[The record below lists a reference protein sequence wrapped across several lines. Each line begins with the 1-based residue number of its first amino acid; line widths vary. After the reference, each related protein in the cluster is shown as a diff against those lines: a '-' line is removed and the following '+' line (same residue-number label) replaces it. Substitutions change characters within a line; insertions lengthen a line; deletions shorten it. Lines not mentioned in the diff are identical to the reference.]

1 MHQYPSMAPAINKIK
16 SSVWAQLFIIF
27 TRYLIGSAFVF
38 ASIVKIKGERFSR
51 PGMDDPIGTPFHL
64 FETLYQTGLWWQFIG
79 WGQFLA
85 GALLLTQRY
94 ALLGAA
100 MNFPIVLNVFFIT
113 VSLDFSATPIITSG
127 MLLANLALLMW
138 HWPQLKIFINK
149 KPDPFFIGS
158 VEGLKIWEITGVAML
173 FVTVLARLWKPF
185 NELFWAMTMLAI
197 GLMGLVYW
205 IKNKEK

>member
-1 MHQYPSMAPAINKIK
+1 MTSVINKIK
-16 SSVWAQLFIIF
+16 STVLAQLFIIF

-51 PGMDDPIGTPFHL
+51 PGMDDPMGTPFHL

-94 ALLGAA
+94 ALLGAV

-113 VSLDFSATPIITSG
+113 ISLDFSGTPMITSG
-127 MLLANLALLMW
+127 MLLANIVLLMW

-149 KPDPFFIGS
+149 KPDSFLTGS
-158 VEGLKIWEITGVAML
+158 VEGLKIWEITGLAML
-173 FVTVLARLWKPF
+173 FVTVLARVWKPF
-185 NELFWAMTMLAI
+185 NELFWALTMLVLGLI
-197 GLMGLVYW
+197 GLAYW
-205 IKNKEK
+205 LKNKGKTT

>member
-1 MHQYPSMAPAINKIK
+1 MTSAINKIK
-16 SSVWAQLFIIF
+16 STVLAQLFIIY

-51 PGMDDPIGTPFHL
+51 PGMDDPMGTPFHL
-64 FETLYQTGLWWQFIG
+64 FETLYQTGLWWQFMG

-85 GALLLTQRY
+85 GVLLLTQRY
-94 ALLGAA
+94 ALLGAV

-113 VSLDFSATPIITSG
+113 ISLDFSGTPMITSG
-127 MLLANLALLMW
+127 MLLANIILLMW

-149 KPDPFFIGS
+149 KPDSFSTGS
-158 VEGLKIWEITGVAML
+158 VEGLKIWEITGLAML

-185 NELFWAMTMLAI
+185 NELFWALTMLVL
-197 GLMGLVYW
+197 GLMGIAYYAHKIRL
-205 IKNKEK
+205 IKNN